1 MMGQEIES
9 VTPDGR
15 PVKMSAHA
23 LIKLIGAVA
32 GHGTTIV
39 PLGDGRVA
47 RLKVEPEE
55 RIS

>member
-1 MMGQEIES
+1 MGEELEF

-15 PVKMSAHA
+15 WVKMSVHA

-32 GHGTTIV
+32 GHGMTMV

-47 RLKVEPEE
+47 KFKVEPEE
-55 RIS
+55 TRIC

>member
-1 MMGQEIES
+1 MGEEIEF

-15 PVKMSAHA
+15 LVKMSVHA

-32 GHGTTIV
+32 GHGTTVV

-47 RLKVEPEE
+47 KFKVESEE
-55 RIS
+55 ARIS

>member
-15 PVKMSAHA
+15 PVKMSVRA

-32 GHGTTIV
+32 GHWTMIA
-39 PLGDGRVA
+39 PLGYGRVA

>member
-1 MMGQEIES
+1 MGEEIEF

-15 PVKMSAHA
+15 LVKMSVHA

-32 GHGTTIV
+32 GHGTTVV

-47 RLKVEPEE
+47 EVQG
-55 RIS
+55 

>member
-1 MMGQEIES
+1 MMGHEIEF

-15 PVKMSAHA
+15 RVNISVHA

-32 GHGTTIV
+32 GHGTTMV
-39 PLGDGRVA
+39 PLGDVRVA